1 MPHIE
6 DDKILYAMQCLLD
19 HLLNHPNREGN
30 SVAYRIEQAITLL
43 REAKALAIIEDSNG
57 Y

>member
-1 MPHIE
+1 VIYIE
-6 DDKILYAMQCLLD
+6 DDKILYAMQCLLA

-43 REAKALAIIEDSNG
+43 REAKALAIIEDSK
-57 Y
+57 